1 MSQGWRE
8 RDEVSIS
15 AASRPGTC
23 MIPRLSK
30 LKYRAWRRGFL
41 EADLILGPF
50 ADQHLESMTP
60 AELDAFESLLD
71 QPDHD
76 VYGWIVGQATAPEAH
91 AGRVLT
97 LIQDF
102 RLAAH
107 ASRDVA

>member
-8 RDEVSIS
+8 GDGASIS
-15 AASRPGTC
+15 AASRPEPFMT
-23 MIPRLSK
+23 PRLSK

-50 ADQHLESMTP
+50 ADRHLETLTP
-60 AELDAFESLLD
+60 AELDDFELLLD

-76 VYGWIVGQATAPEAH
+76 LYGWIVGQAPAPEAH

-102 RLAAH
+102 RFAAH
-107 ASRDVA
+107 ASRQEP

>member
-1 MSQGWRE
+1 M
-8 RDEVSIS
+8 
-15 AASRPGTC
+15 T
-23 MIPRLSK
+23 PRLSK

-50 ADQHLESMTP
+50 ADLSLESLGP
-60 AELDAFESLLD
+60 EELDAFESLLD

-76 VYGWIVGQATAPEAH
+76 VYAWIVGQAAPPEAH
-91 AGRVLT
+91 ATRLLG

-107 ASRDVA
+107 QTRQGA